1 MAASPAEPV
10 PSSRRLSLAARLF
23 LLVLVLL
30 SLAIGGAVGVS
41 FRQGET
47 IAGRA
52 VDRALAASAEV
63 QAESAAQRLEEVELK
78 VQLLAADAS
87 FVNYIA
93 DSQGGVP
100 GGSDP
105 ALTESA
111 SIYDLLRERQEAFGF
126 DLGIVLDPLGNV
138 LARTDQPESFD
149 ESLADDAFATTAIE
163 QLTPISG
170 YWRREGKVYQAA
182 IWPLDKGR
190 DLVGFLVIARSLDDG
205 VARRLRR
212 LSNADVAILLPTPER
227 ILITGSSL
235 ADTDRSALQAWLDA
249 DSGGLASA
257 VRAGGML
264 DRVALQLGPSR
275 YAARL
280 VALDAEGGAEVGS
293 ALQLTSLDEAESGYR
308 AILNT
313 VGMAGLAALV
323 LALPLCLLLARATLQ
338 PLRDM
343 AKVAKEAAAG
353 RYQHRIGLGG
363 SDELAELSNAF
374 DSLLA
379 DLRGERDIESYVTH
393 LSRLLP
399 EPGDETSAGAG
410 PVTGEGRP
418 AQKSAML
425 LLAVDLRQRLLP
437 GSGQSSTAL
446 LALAADYVGGIEA
459 TAQEHGGERL
469 LVAGSRMLLG
479 FAGESRLPAALG
491 CLRTLIEADSEL
503 AAALLDGEVVHGSLP
518 ERSELVA
525 LGPAVQQVERLL
537 ADAPAGWALLPKSL
551 GDTLKATHGDGAVK
565 VGKGQLSGKAFY
577 CLDGEAL
584 QRLPLRAP
592 AAAAAPAAADASGM
606 LATRVSGAPILSASK
621 DLAPGTRLGG
631 RFRIVAVLGSG
642 GMGVVYKARDLE
654 LDDVVALKMLKGDAL
669 RDREQLE
676 RLKSEIKLARRITH
690 PNVLRTFDFGEI
702 DGLPFISMEYVRG
715 MTLRYLLKQA
725 DRVPYTA
732 ALRIA
737 RQLCAG
743 LQAAHEV
750 GVLHRDIKPENLI
763 LEASGNAKLMDF
775 GIARPIRRDAPGTTE
790 AGFYL
795 GTPAYSAPEQL
806 AGQDVDHRAD
816 IFASGALMC
825 EMFSGQLP
833 FEGAST
839 VELYMAQMH
848 GEPRRPRELGASIPE
863 ALEAI
868 ILRCLARRREDRFQS
883 AAELGAA
890 LDALRT

>member
-1 MAASPAEPV
+1 MALPAAAPAAA
-10 PSSRRLSLAARLF
+10 PRRLSLAARLS
-23 LLVLVLL
+23 LLVLLL
-30 SLAIGGAVGVS
+30 LTLAIGGAVLVS
-41 FRQGET
+41 LRQGSV
-47 IAGRA
+47 IADRA
-52 VDRALAASAEV
+52 VERALAASAEV
-63 QAESAAQRLEEVELK
+63 QGESAAQRLEEVELK

-87 FVNYIA
+87 LVNYIA

-100 GGSDP
+100 GGADP
-105 ALTESA
+105 ALTETA
-111 SIYDLLRERQEAFGF
+111 SIFDLLQERQEAFGF

-138 LARTDQPESFD
+138 LARTDQPEAFA
-149 ESLADDAFATTAIE
+149 ESLAEDAFAAASIAE
-163 QLTPISG
+163 LTPISG
-170 YWRREGKVYQAA
+170 YWRHGGKVYQAA

-190 DLVGFLVIARSLDDG
+190 DLVGFLIIARALDDG
-205 VARRLRR
+205 VAQRLQR
-212 LSNADVAILLPTPER
+212 LSNADVAFLLPAGDR
-227 ILITGSSL
+227 IAVAGSSL
-235 ADTDRSALQAWLDA
+235 ADGARNALEAVLAGDQ
-249 DSGGLASA
+249 GGLASA

-264 DRVALQLGPSR
+264 DRLAVQLGEAR

-280 VALDAEGGAEVGS
+280 VPLDADGGAEVGS
-293 ALQLTSLDEAESGYR
+293 ALQLTSLDEAEAGYR
-308 AILNT
+308 AIQRA
-313 VGMAGLAALV
+313 VGMAGGAALV
-323 LALPLCLLLARATLQ
+323 LALPLCLLLARTTLR

-353 RYQHRIGLGG
+353 DYQHRIALAG
-363 SDELAELSNAF
+363 SDELAELSRAF
-374 DSLLA
+374 DSLLS

-399 EPGDETSAGAG
+399 EPGDEAALAGG
-410 PVTGEGRP
+410 VGEPPP
-418 AQKSAML
+418 AQRRALL
-425 LLAVDLRQRLLP
+425 LLAIDLRQRLQP
-437 GSGQSSTAL
+437 SAQQTADAA
-446 LALAADYVGGIEA
+446 LALAADYVGGVEA
-459 TAQEHGGERL
+459 AAQEFAGERL
-469 LVAGSRMLLG
+469 LAAGTRVLLG
-479 FAGESRLPAALG
+479 FAGEQRLPNALG
-491 CLRTLIEADSEL
+491 CLRSLLDSDGEL
-503 AAALLDGEVVHGSLP
+503 AAALFDGEVVAGCLPGTALPTVLGSA
-518 ERSELVA
+518 A
-525 LGPAVQQVERLL
+525 LQAERLL
-537 ADAPAGWALLPKSL
+537 LEAPLGWALLPKAL
-551 GDTLKATHGDGAVK
+551 GDTLKATYGEASVK
-565 VGKGQLSGKAFY
+565 VGKGQVSGKAFY
-577 CLDGEAL
+577 CLDRAAL
-584 QRLPLRAP
+584 QALPLASATP
-592 AAAAAPAAADASGM
+592 ASAAGHDSVGM
-606 LATRVSGAPILSASK
+606 MATRIGGAPLDKPSR

-631 RFRIVAVLGSG
+631 RFRLIAVLGSG

-690 PNVLRTFDFGEI
+690 PNVLRTFDFGEV

-715 MTLRYLLKQA
+715 MTLRYLLSQSE
-725 DRVPYTA
+725 RVPYTA

-775 GIARPIRRDAPGTTE
+775 GIARPIRRTTPGNTE
-790 AGFYL
+790 AGFYV

-825 EMFSGQLP
+825 EMFSGKLP
-833 FEGAST
+833 FEGSST
-839 VELYMAQMH
+839 VDLYMAQMQ

-868 ILRCLARRREDRFQS
+868 ILRCLARRREERFQS

-890 LDALRT
+890 LDGLRT